1 MSENVNC
8 FVFRTANVPFIK
20 QELREGRLRQG
31 WSRPG
36 TSLLDADGRPRTKE
50 AWTRAYKDAWG
61 NDPSPLRY
69 GILRRMLDMEKGDLV
84 ICPKMPDYSCFTI
97 ATVSGPYR
105 FEVAPD
111 SNPQDFGH
119 IIPVEDQREVKNW
132 LNSDSRTISELF
144 KSAYFRSPVIK
155 VQDSNRDRIL
165 DAAQQVRREE
175 DTSTAQDA
183 DAINEEFFAKARKE
197 AAKHLIEHF
206 RQRGFDQFEAA
217 VGQAFVRKGYER
229 IRGKSQQ
236 GKPGADADHVF
247 SIPMP
252 GFEDLDNFKYPL
264 PLLIVQVK
272 RHTGDVAP
280 DDWRG
285 VEQLSRWE
293 HGEGEQ
299 VVARVLFSS
308 ADRFTE
314 RCITLAEEKDV
325 TLICGEEAGLFLL

>member
-8 FVFRTANVPFIK
+8 FVFRTANVPFVK

-31 WSRPG
+31 WSPPG
-36 TSLLDADGRPRTKE
+36 TSLLDADGQPRTKE

-61 NDPSPLRY
+61 NGPSPRRH
-69 GILRRMLDMEKGDLV
+69 GILSRMLNMKKGDLV
-84 ICPKMPDYSCFTI
+84 ICPKVPDYSCFTI
-97 ATVSGPYR
+97 AIVSGPYR
-105 FEVAPD
+105 FEVAHGKED
-111 SNPQDFGH
+111 LGH
-119 IIPVEDQREVKNW
+119 IIPVKDQREVKNW

-144 KSAYFRSPVIK
+144 KSAYFRAPVIE
-155 VQDSNRDRIL
+155 VQASNRDRIL
-165 DAAQQVRREE
+165 DAAQQVRTEE
-175 DTSTAQDA
+175 DTSTAQDPE
-183 DAINEEFFAKARKE
+183 AINKEFFAKARKE

-217 VGQAFVRKGYER
+217 VGQAFVRKGYEYIGGNR
-229 IRGKSQQ
+229 YQSG
-236 GKPGADADHVF
+236 GADADHVL

-252 GFEDLDNFKYPL
+252 GFEDSDNVKCPL

-285 VEQLSRWE
+285 VEQLSKWE
-293 HGEGEQ
+293 PGEGKQ

-314 RCITLAEEKDV
+314 RCKRLAEEKEV